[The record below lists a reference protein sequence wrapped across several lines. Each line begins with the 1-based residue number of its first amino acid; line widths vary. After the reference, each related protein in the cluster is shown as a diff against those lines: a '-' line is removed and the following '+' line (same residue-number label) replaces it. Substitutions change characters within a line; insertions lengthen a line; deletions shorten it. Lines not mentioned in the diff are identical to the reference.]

1 MPNLPLESWLA
12 LGLAALCVGSVGLYL
27 YLRLRDLNR

>member
-1 MPNLPLESWLA
+1 MPKLPTESWLA
-12 LGLAALCVGSVGLYL
+12 LGLAALCAGSVILYL